1 MQDFIEE
8 FLNSLDDL
16 SVADLR
22 KIHSIISAKLPKENS
37 PTENKDLGGDTLNCC
52 PKCGSINYKK
62 HGTKDGRQR
71 YICKDCKKT
80 FSESNATI
88 FYHSKLSTGQWKEL
102 LRGMVDRLSTTD
114 ISKNVGISQPA
125 VWYNIQKVL
134 EVLAKVYGKQDTFID
149 IAEADETF
157 THTSFKGKRDAEYFI
172 KYLRRMPRHQRSYEE
187 KVEYL
192 MKNGLYDELAEN
204 EPEYLAQLLSD
215 DVLTY
220 DRGISNRDQTNI
232 VVCTDRS
239 KNLFVAPVSV
249 GKITSE
255 DTITA
260 LGGRFADDAILVTD
274 KCSAYIE
281 LAESEKIPLKQI
293 ESNKHADGPYN
304 MARVNGICD
313 NIKDFLG
320 KDRNRPATKYLDLWL
335 MFYIWLEKHKELNT
349 YEKRD
354 LLFDLISDNSHNM
367 NMNYNEHAKRELTI
381 NTKGLYPTSV

>member
-232 VVCTDRS
+232 
-239 KNLFVAPVSV
+239 
-249 GKITSE
+249 
-255 DTITA
+255 
-260 LGGRFADDAILVTD
+260 
-274 KCSAYIE
+274 
-281 LAESEKIPLKQI
+281 
-293 ESNKHADGPYN
+293 
-304 MARVNGICD
+304 
-313 NIKDFLG
+313 
-320 KDRNRPATKYLDLWL
+320 
-335 MFYIWLEKHKELNT
+335 
-349 YEKRD
+349 
-354 LLFDLISDNSHNM
+354 
-367 NMNYNEHAKRELTI
+367 
-381 NTKGLYPTSV
+381 